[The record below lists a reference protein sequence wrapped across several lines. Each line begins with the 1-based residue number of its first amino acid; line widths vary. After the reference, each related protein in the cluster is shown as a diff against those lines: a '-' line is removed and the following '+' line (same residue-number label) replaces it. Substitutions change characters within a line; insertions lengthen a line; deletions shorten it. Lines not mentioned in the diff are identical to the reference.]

1 MHVAWPVQGIPTTR
15 AGSVITSDSR
25 VTRDMFYTGDPK
37 QERCSVV
44 LRVAPTFIRFGSF
57 EIFKPTD
64 STTGMSMTNM
74 EPWIWPATISV
85 YRDMTGLLCA
95 FT

>member
-1 MHVAWPVQGIPTTR
+1 
-15 AGSVITSDSR
+15 
-25 VTRDMFYTGDPK
+25 MFYTGNPK

-64 STTGMSMTNM
+64 STTGQQHTDHDAWQTSMTGTLHCQSGIARHG
-74 EPWIWPATISV
+74 WSV
-85 YRDMTGLLCA
+85 YTFA
-95 FT
+95 QS

>member
-1 MHVAWPVQGIPTTR
+1 M
-15 AGSVITSDSR
+15 ITSDSR
-25 VTRDMFYTGDPK
+25 VVRDMFYTGNPK

-64 STTGMSMTNM
+64 STTGT
-74 EPWIWPATISV
+74 
-85 YRDMTGLLCA
+85 
-95 FT
+95 

>member
-1 MHVAWPVQGIPTTR
+1 MSHEAWAVQGIPTTR
-15 AGSVITSDSR
+15 AGSVITTDSR

-64 STTGMSMTNM
+64 STTGVTITSM
-74 EPWIWPATISV
+74 
-85 YRDMTGLLCA
+85 L
-95 FT
+95 

>member
-1 MHVAWPVQGIPTTR
+1 MVCAQGIPTTR
-15 AGSVITSDSR
+15 AGSVISSDSR

-37 QERCSVV
+37 KERCSVV

-64 STTGMSMTNM
+64 STTGMSSIACRQVSGSRADCSGSNQACT
-74 EPWIWPATISV
+74 ACT
-85 YRDMTGLLCA
+85 
-95 FT
+95 